1 MPLAAARPA
10 FHRPRTL
17 AEACELLAADERA
30 MAYGGGT
37 AIEVRRRQDPA
48 FASAFVD
55 LALIPGLDRLSG
67 GGTGLRVGPMVTI
80 RRMETEALV
89 ARVAPLAAAAYGQV
103 ANPRVRNAAS
113 VGGNLAYG
121 AYRLDP
127 PAALLALGAVV
138 EATSVRGVRRIPV
151 AGFFAGARRTALGPG
166 ELVTAVEIPALP
178 PGSASSYVKLCSLSA
193 HDWPCASA
201 AACLVP
207 DGSGGRRLRLAIGA
221 LGPVPRLAE
230 FPITG
235 TCADEAVSAA
245 VTAAEALMDPIPDVR
260 GSAAYK
266 RALGRV
272 AAQDAVRRAWQGA
285 DHD

>member
-1 MPLAAARPA
+1 MRLAAARPA
-10 FHRPRTL
+10 FHRSRTL

-67 GGTGLRVGPMVTI
+67 GDTG
-80 RRMETEALV
+80 
-89 ARVAPLAAAAYGQV
+89 
-103 ANPRVRNAAS
+103 
-113 VGGNLAYG
+113 
-121 AYRLDP
+121 
-127 PAALLALGAVV
+127 
-138 EATSVRGVRRIPV
+138 
-151 AGFFAGARRTALGPG
+151 
-166 ELVTAVEIPALP
+166 
-178 PGSASSYVKLCSLSA
+178 
-193 HDWPCASA
+193 CASA
-201 AACLVP
+201 RWSR
-207 DGSGGRRLRLAIGA
+207 SGGWRPIRWS
-221 LGPVPRLAE
+221 PVPRLAE

-235 TCADEAVSAA
+235 TCADEAV
-245 VTAAEALMDPIPDVR
+245 TAAEALMDPVPDVR

-285 DHD
+285 GHD